1 MSSALR
7 SGPSQS
13 GGASNLLKYH
23 RRRQSLRPGIKEHI
37 PVLTKESRLCLKNL
51 ASHKPRFLHHVM
63 KKVPRERCA
72 AVLVALFVGRK
83 GDLYVLLSRRSS
95 TLRTYAGD
103 TSLPGG
109 KVEVTDRS
117 FEDTARREAFEEIGL
132 PPDKQKV
139 LLLCTLDPFLAGN
152 ALVVV
157 PVVVL
162 VLDKTIRPI
171 LNASEVAQLFSHPL
185 ASFLSSTPPYSEAEL
200 SDMIPYHTT
209 VDYPWE
215 GPGPG
220 PASHLAMPPT
230 PSVSTPSPTPSAPTT
245 LSPDPHADVEL
256 AEDTSPH
263 KRKRRR
269 MVRMHRFLTGRE
281 AGGTKPVFGLTAAI
295 LIHTATIGYGRRP
308 EFEVNPPGAP
318 SWRERIEWALAKHPG
333 FRLAHSQ
340 ATTSRLKRESRL

>member
-1 MSSALR
+1 MSRPPLID
-7 SGPSQS
+7 
-13 GGASNLLKYH
+13 GASNLLRYH
-23 RRRQSLRPGIKEHI
+23 RPKQTLRPGIQEYI
-37 PVLTKESRLCLKNL
+37 PVLTRESRLCLKNL

-63 KKVPRERCA
+63 KKVPKERCA
-72 AVLVALFVGRK
+72 AVLVALFAGRK

-109 KVEVTDRS
+109 KVETTDRS

-139 LLLCTLDPFLAGN
+139 VLLCTLDPFLAGN

-171 LNASEVAQLFSHPL
+171 LNSSEVAQLFSHPL
-185 ASFLSSTPPYSEAEL
+185 ASFLSETPPYAEAEL

-209 VDYPWE
+209 VDLAWE

-220 PASHLAMPPT
+220 PASHLAMPPRA
-230 PSVSTPSPTPSAPTT
+230 PSH
-245 LSPDPHADVEL
+245 LSPDPFSDV
-256 AEDTSPH
+256 DTPEEPQLG
-263 KRKRRR
+263 KLRRQRK
-269 MVRMHRFLTGRE
+269 VRMHRFLTGRE

-295 LIHTATIGYGRRP
+295 LIHAASIGYGRKP
-308 EFEVNPPGAP
+308 EFELNPPGAP

-333 FRLAHSQ
+333 FQLGHSERGPMG
-340 ATTSRLKRESRL
+340 SRRTRESKL

>member
-1 MSSALR
+1 MSR
-7 SGPSQS
+7 PSRVD
-13 GGASNLLKYH
+13 GASNLLKYH
-23 RRRQSLRPGIKEHI
+23 RPKQALRPGIKEHI
-37 PVLTKESRLCLKNL
+37 PFITKESRQCLRNL
-51 ASHKPRFLHHVM
+51 ASHKPRFLHHIM

-95 TLRTYAGD
+95 TLRSYAGD

-109 KVEVTDRS
+109 KVEATDRS

-157 PVVVL
+157 PIVVL
-162 VLDKTIRPI
+162 VLDNTIRPI
-171 LNASEVAQLFSHPL
+171 LNDSEVTQLFSHPL
-185 ASFLSSTPPYSEAEL
+185 ASFLSETPPYSEAEL

-209 VDYPWE
+209 IDYPWE

-220 PASHLAMPPT
+220 PASHLAMPSASRLAMPPT
-230 PSVSTPSPTPSAPTT
+230 SPAAPST
-245 LSPDPHADVEL
+245 LSPDPFSDVDGPQET
-256 AEDTSPH
+256 DPR

-269 MVRMHRFLTGRE
+269 TVRMHRFLTGRE
-281 AGGTKPVFGLTAAI
+281 AGGIKPVFGLTAAI
-295 LIHTATIGYGRRP
+295 LIHAASIGYGRAP
-308 EFEVNPPGAP
+308 DFEVNPPHAP
-318 SWRERIEWALAKHPG
+318 SWRERIEWALLMHSG
-333 FRLAHSQ
+333 FQLARSKWRGEG
-340 ATTSRLKRESRL
+340 ARKRESKL

>member
-23 RRRQSLRPGIKEHI
+23 RPRQSLRPGIKEHI
-37 PVLTKESRLCLKNL
+37 PVLTKESRLCLKSL

-72 AVLVALFVGRK
+72 AVLIALFVGRK

-117 FEDTARREAFEEIGL
+117 FEDTARREAYEEIGL

-185 ASFLSSTPPYSEAEL
+185 ASFLSETPPYSEAEL

-220 PASHLAMPPT
+220 PASHLAMPPA
-230 PSVSTPSPTPSAPTT
+230 PST
-245 LSPDPHADVEL
+245 LSPDPHADVVL
-256 AEDTSPH
+256 PEDTSPH
-263 KRKRRR
+263 KRKRKR
-269 MVRMHRFLTGRE
+269 MIRMHRFLTGRE

-295 LIHTATIGYGRRP
+295 LIHTATIGYGRKP
-308 EFEVNPPGAP
+308 DFEVNPPGAP

-333 FRLAHSQ
+333 FQLAHSQ
-340 ATTSRLKRESRL
+340 QTSNRLKRESKL